1 MAVSDWRSD
10 ERHTDSRDRHH
21 SLSRV
26 IVLLFVEDGQATGRS
41 ALHFIEDWFGFSPD
55 GGDGSIEIM
64 SILVLVWIMTLLMW
78 RLLLVKPEKK
88 R

>member
-1 MAVSDWRSD
+1 LDGAGNWKVAAV
-10 ERHTDSRDRHH
+10 H
-21 SLSRV
+21 L
-26 IVLLFVEDGQATGRS
+26 
-41 ALHFIEDWFGFSPD
+41 IEEWFGFSPD

-64 SILVLVWIMTLLMW
+64 FILVLVWIMTLLMW